1 MYEKTIRFV
10 APEKYIEKKHL
21 YPEPC
26 KINIPDWFK
35 ELKHTPDYKT
45 VKGCMPFLDTLTTGY
60 ILKVPTDL
68 YLDHNFIDIN
78 DNSEPF
84 ANSKLISNIIWNNNQ
99 EVNLNIYGKPETHP
113 IQQIGEK
120 CPYAQKNKNLP
131 INKILNPLIIK
142 TAPGYSCLFLSP
154 LNNEDDRFSIVPGI
168 VDTDT
173 FESEV
178 NFPFVC
184 NGDKYPRLKTTI
196 EQGTPY
202 VQVIPFKRESWK
214 MKIEIQGK
222 KDKISTRLFWPGF
235 KIIHVYKN
243 KWWNKK
249 SWK

>member
-1 MYEKTIRFV
+1 M
-10 APEKYIEKKHL
+10 
-21 YPEPC
+21 
-26 KINIPDWFK
+26 
-35 ELKHTPDYKT
+35 
-45 VKGCMPFLDTLTTGY
+45 
-60 ILKVPTDL
+60 
-68 YLDHNFIDIN
+68 
-78 DNSEPF
+78 
-84 ANSKLISNIIWNNNQ
+84 
-99 EVNLNIYGKPETHP
+99 
-113 IQQIGEK
+113 
-120 CPYAQKNKNLP
+120 
-131 INKILNPLIIK
+131 
-142 TAPGYSCLFLSP
+142 
-154 LNNEDDRFSIVPGI
+154 PGI